1 MKKDF
6 KEAVKNRRSIYNIDD
21 KISLSDKEI
30 QDIIN
35 FAVLHVPS
43 AFNSQ
48 STRIVLLLGDRHKK
62 LWNIVKATLKKMVSE
77 ETFKVTEA
85 KINGSFAAGYGTILF
100 FEDMNVVE
108 GLQKAFPS
116 YSDNFP
122 GWSLQ
127 TSAMHQFA
135 IWTML
140 EDAGLGASLQHY
152 NPIIDEEVI
161 KTWNLNPKWKLIAQM
176 PFGNP
181 TQPAGEKEF
190 LPLEDRVKIFK

>member
-6 KEAVKNRRSIYNIDD
+6 KEAVKNRRSIYHLDD
-21 KISLSDKEI
+21 KISVSDKQI
-30 QDIIN
+30 QDIID

-48 STRIVLLLGDRHKK
+48 STRVVLLLGKEHKK
-62 LWNIVKATLKKMVSE
+62 LWNIVKSTLEKIVPE
-77 ETFKVTEA
+77 ESFGATEA
-85 KINGSFAAGYGTILF
+85 KINTSFASGYGTVLF
-100 FEDMNVVE
+100 FEDMSIVE

-116 YSDNFP
+116 YSENFP

-135 IWTML
+135 IWSML

-152 NPIIDEEVI
+152 NPIIDKEVS
-161 KTWNLNPKWKLIAQM
+161 KTWNLDSKWKLISQM

-181 TQPAGEKEF
+181 LQAAGEKDF
-190 LPLEDRVKIFK
+190 IPLENRVKIFK